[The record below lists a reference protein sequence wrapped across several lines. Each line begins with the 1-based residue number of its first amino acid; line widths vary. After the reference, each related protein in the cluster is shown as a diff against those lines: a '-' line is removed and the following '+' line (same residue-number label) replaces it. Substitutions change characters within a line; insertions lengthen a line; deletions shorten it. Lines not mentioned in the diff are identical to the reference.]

1 MTDTDTDTAAAGT
14 TAATGDK
21 ATGTGDIAAGTA
33 TGGNPGQQEK
43 LLAYLKRATAELR
56 DANRRVRDLEERA
69 AEPVAVIGMAC
80 RYPGGVRSPEDLWE
94 LVASGTDALGPLPA
108 DRGWRTPGGSTA
120 ARGGFVY
127 DAGDFDAALFGISPR
142 EAQAMDPQQR
152 LLLEASWEAVERAGI
167 DVRTLRGGRTGVFAG
182 AMYHD
187 YPSVIDPAALD
198 GYLGTANAG
207 SVLSGR
213 VSYTFGLQGPA
224 VSVDTACSS
233 SLVALHLAAQALRTG
248 ECELALAGGVT
259 VMSAPTMFSGF
270 GFEEGSAADGRCK
283 SFAAAADGTGWGEGV
298 GVLLLERL
306 SDARRNGHRV
316 LAVVRGSAVNQDGAS
331 SGLTAPNGPAQQRV
345 IRAALA
351 AAGLGP
357 ADVDAVEA
365 HGTGTTLGDPIEAQ
379 ALLATYGQ
387 DRDEP
392 LYLGSVKSNIG
403 HSQAAAGVAGVI
415 KMVQALRRGVL
426 PVTLHVDAPTPQVD
440 WSAGAVELLTE
451 TRAWP
456 ETGRPRRAG
465 VSSFGVSGTNAHVIL
480 EAAPAEEPAEPR
492 PALPGPRPFLLS
504 GRSADAL
511 RRQAERLL
519 PVVAGADP
527 VDVAFSLATGRA
539 ALEHRAVVVG
549 GDREELVAGLRA
561 LAAGEG
567 AAQVVSGAVRG
578 GDSAFLFSG
587 QGAQRVGMGRELYE
601 AFPVFAEAFD
611 AVCARVD
618 VERPL
623 REVVFGEDAELLA
636 RTVYAQPALFA
647 VEVALFR
654 LVESWG
660 VTPDVLVGHSIGEL
674 AAAHVAGVL
683 SLDDACALVSAR
695 GRLMEA
701 LPEGGAMLAV
711 ELAEEGLEL
720 PEGVDL
726 AAVNGPTSVTVS
738 GDAAAVDGLEERLR
752 ADGVRV
758 KRLTVSHAFHSHL
771 MEPMLADFAAVAKSL
786 TYQAPSIP
794 LVATAPGDMATPD
807 YWVSQIREPVRFA
820 DAIASLTGVRTFLE
834 LGPDGTLSALV
845 PHISA
850 DATAVPALRAG
861 HDGVRALLTA
871 VAGAHVRGTHVD
883 WRAVFGRLGGRTVD
897 LPTYAFQHRRYWPLP
912 APGARGHS
920 AGPGGDDVFWSTVRS
935 GDAAA
940 LAGLLGAGGEA
951 DRARLGEV
959 LPVLAGWHGR
969 SRARDLR
976 YREEWCPVSVPA
988 DPVLLGGWLV
998 LAHPEHEAT
1007 AAECAEA
1014 IRRCGAT
1021 VHLHL
1026 VDPADP
1032 ASGLREVTGDGQ
1044 SWTGVLSLLGLD
1056 EETAVFGGLALVQA
1070 LAGTGTRLWCATRG
1084 AVALPGEEPPAAG
1097 GHALWA
1103 LGRVAALEYPS
1114 LWGGLVDLPRTGAA
1128 GAALAAVLTGVTG
1141 EDQVA
1146 LRDTPLVRRLVP
1158 APPVAAAPWRPRG
1171 TVLVTGG
1178 TGALGAHVARWA
1190 ARNGA
1195 QRLVLAGR
1203 RGPAAPG
1210 AAELVAEIA
1219 ELGATAEVVS
1229 CDLADRDAVAAL
1241 LADHPPHAVVHAA
1254 GVGGLGVLPELTGD
1268 DLTTARAGK
1277 ADGAEHLDALC
1288 GDDLD
1293 AFVLFGSVAA
1303 TWGGAGQAA
1312 YAAANARL
1320 DALALRRAARGA
1332 AATSVAWGAWRGEGM
1347 AQGAEDELARRGVL
1361 AMDPDVALHA
1371 LADAVADSAP
1381 TVTVAGVDW
1390 PVFARVFSAARPSP
1404 LLAPLAG
1411 DDTAAGTGSPEETG
1425 DLRERLLALEPYDR
1439 LDSAVDLVR
1448 AQAALVL
1455 GHAHSG
1461 EVEPDRAFRDLGFD
1475 SLTAV
1480 EMRNRLNAATG
1491 LPLTATV
1498 VFDYPTPAELA
1509 AHLLEECGMSADSG
1523 TDTAGAE
1530 DTETAAGGEQRVRA
1544 ALARLPLSRLR
1555 EAGLLDPLLRLAGEE
1570 PDDDAGTATAHLVD
1584 ELDGEALLSLV
1595 AAADDGEN

>member
-1 MTDTDTDTAAAGT
+1 MTDTDASTDTDTA
-14 TAATGDK
+14 TGP
-21 ATGTGDIAAGTA
+21 GAGTA
-33 TGGNPGQQEK
+33 GNPGQQEK

-94 LVASGTDALGPLPA
+94 LVASGTDALGPLPT
-108 DRGWRTPGGSTA
+108 DRGWRTPGEPATA
-120 ARGGFVY
+120 HGGFVY

-233 SLVALHLAAQALRTG
+233 SLVALHLAAQALRVG

-306 SDARRNGHRV
+306 SDARRNRHRV

-415 KMVQALRRGVL
+415 KTVQAMRRGVL
-426 PVTLHVDAPTPQVD
+426 PATLHVDAPTPQVD

-451 TRAWP
+451 AREWP
-456 ETGRPRRAG
+456 RTGRPRRAG

-480 EAAPAEEPAEPR
+480 EAAPAEEPVEPQ
-492 PALPGPRPFLLS
+492 PLLPGPRPFFLS
-504 GRSADAL
+504 GRSAAAL
-511 RRQAERLL
+511 RAQAARLL
-519 PVVAGADP
+519 EPAAEHDP
-527 VDVAFSLATGRA
+527 VDVAYSLATGRA

-561 LAAGEG
+561 LASGEEV
-567 AAQVVSGAVRG
+567 AQVVAGVVRG
-578 GDSAFLFSG
+578 GDSVFLFSG
-587 QGAQRVGMGRELYE
+587 QGAQRVGMGRGLYE

-618 VERPL
+618 LDRSL

-636 RTVYAQPALFA
+636 RTVYTQPALFA
-647 VEVALFR
+647 LEVALFR

-660 VTPDVLVGHSIGEL
+660 VVPDVLVGHSVGEV

-701 LPEGGAMLAV
+701 LPQGGAMLAV
-711 ELAEEGLEL
+711 EAAEDGLDL
-720 PEGVDL
+720 PEGVCL
-726 AAVNGPTSVTVS
+726 AAVNGPASVTVS
-738 GDAAAVDGLEERLR
+738 GDADAVDALEERLR
-752 ADGVRV
+752 AQNVRV
-758 KRLTVSHAFHSHL
+758 KRLTVSHAFHSHR
-771 MEPMLADFAAVAKSL
+771 MEPMLAEFAAVAKSL
-786 TYQAPSIP
+786 TYHPPTIP
-794 LVATAPGDMATPD
+794 LVATAPGDMATPG
-807 YWVSQIREPVRFA
+807 YWVGQIREPVRFA
-820 DAIASLTGVRTFLE
+820 DAVRRADDAGAVRFLE

-845 PHISA
+845 PHIA
-850 DATAVPALRAG
+850 PDATVVPAQRAG
-861 HDGVRALLTA
+861 SDGVRALLTA
-871 VAGAHVRGTHVD
+871 VAGVHVHGAHVE
-883 WRAVFGRLGGRTVD
+883 WRAVFGRLGGRAVD
-897 LPTYAFQHRRYWPLP
+897 LPTYAFQHQRYWPLP
-912 APGARGHS
+912 ASGTRGGA
-920 AGPGGDDVFWSTVRS
+920 AEPVADDDFWSTVRS
-935 GDAAA
+935 GDTQA
-940 LAGLLGAGGEA
+940 LAGLLGVAGEEA
-951 DRARLGEV
+951 RARLGEV
-959 LPVLAGWHGR
+959 LPALAGWHGR
-969 SRARDLR
+969 SRARGLR
-976 YREEWCPVSVPA
+976 YREEWCPISVPA

-998 LAHPEHEAT
+998 LAHSEHEAT

-1014 IRRCGAT
+1014 IRRCGGT
-1021 VHLHL
+1021 PHLKVL
-1026 VDPADP
+1026 DPADP
-1032 ASGLREVTGDGQ
+1032 AAGLREVTEAGQ
-1044 SWTGVLSLLGLD
+1044 PWAGVLSLLGLD
-1056 EETAVFGGLALVQA
+1056 EETAVADGLALVRA
-1070 LAGTGTRLWCATRG
+1070 LAGTGTRLWCVTRG
-1084 AVALPGEEPPAAG
+1084 AVALPGEEPPVAG

-1114 LWGGLVDLPRTGAA
+1114 LWGGLIDLPRAGVP

-1141 EDQVA
+1141 EDQIA
-1146 LRDTPLVRRLVP
+1146 LRDTPLVRRLAP
-1158 APPVAAAPWRPRG
+1158 APPVTAAPWRPRG
-1171 TVLVTGG
+1171 TVLITGG

-1195 QRLVLAGR
+1195 ERLVLAGR

-1210 AAELVAEIA
+1210 AGELVAELA
-1219 ELGATAEVVS
+1219 ELGARADVVA

-1254 GVGGLGVLPELTGD
+1254 GVGGLGVLPDLTED
-1268 DLTTARAGK
+1268 DLTMARAGK

-1332 AATSVAWGAWRGEGM
+1332 VATSVAWGAWRGEGM
-1347 AQGAEDELARRGVL
+1347 ARGAEDELARRGVL
-1361 AMDPDVALHA
+1361 AMDPEVALHA
-1371 LADAVADSAP
+1371 LADAVSDTAP

-1390 PVFARVFSAARPSP
+1390 PVFARVFSSGRTSP
-1404 LLAPLAG
+1404 LLDHLAG
-1411 DDTAAGTGSPEETG
+1411 DDTATGADGPEETG

-1439 LDSAVDLVR
+1439 LDTAVDLVR

-1461 EVEPDRAFRDLGFD
+1461 EVEPGRAFRDLGFD

-1498 VFDYPTPAELA
+1498 VFDYPTPAELG
-1509 AHLLEECGMSADSG
+1509 AHLLEECGMAADSG
-1523 TDTAGAE
+1523 TDTAGVEGEDAPAE
-1530 DTETAAGGEQRVRA
+1530 GEQRVRA

-1570 PDDDAGTATAHLVD
+1570 PDDAGTGAAHRVD

>member
-1 MTDTDTDTAAAGT
+1 MTDTDTDTDRAG
-14 TAATGDK
+14 AP
-21 ATGTGDIAAGTA
+21 
-33 TGGNPGQQEK
+33 GGQEK

-108 DRGWRTPGGSTA
+108 DRGWGTLDVSA
-120 ARGGFVY
+120 EARGGFLHE
-127 DAGDFDAALFGISPR
+127 AGDFDAALFGISPR
-142 EAQAMDPQQR
+142 EAAATDPQQR

-167 DVRTLRGGRTGVFAG
+167 DIRTLRGSRTGVFAG

-233 SLVALHLAAQALRTG
+233 SLVALHLAAQALRAG
-248 ECELALAGGVT
+248 ECGLALAGGVT
-259 VMSAPTMFSGF
+259 VMSAPTMFAGF

-345 IRAALA
+345 IRSALA
-351 AAGLGP
+351 TAGLAP
-357 ADVDAVEA
+357 SDVDAVEA

-387 DRDEP
+387 DRTGP
-392 LYLGSVKSNIG
+392 LYLGSVKSNLG
-403 HSQAAAGVAGVI
+403 HTQAAAGVAGVI
-415 KMVQALRRGVL
+415 KMVQAMRHGEL
-426 PVTLHVDAPTPQVD
+426 PRTLHVDAPTPQVD

-451 TRAWP
+451 ARAWP
-456 ETGRPRRAG
+456 ETGRPRRAA

-480 EAAPAEEPAEPR
+480 EAPPAEEPPELR
-492 PALPGPRPFLLS
+492 PARPGPRPFLVS
-504 GRSADAL
+504 GRTAAAL
-511 RRQAERLL
+511 RAQAARLL
-519 PVVAGADP
+519 EPATTHDPADL
-527 VDVAFSLATGRA
+527 AHSLATCRT
-539 ALEHRAVVVG
+539 ALEHRAAVVG
-549 GDREELVAGLRA
+549 GDREELLAGLRA
-561 LAAGEG
+561 LAAGEPS
-567 AAQVVSGAVRG
+567 ARVVSGTVRAG
-578 GDSAFLFSG
+578 ATAFLFSG
-587 QGAQRVGMGRELYE
+587 QGAQRAGMGRELYA

-618 VERPL
+618 LDRPL
-623 REVVFGEDAELLA
+623 RDVVFGEDGEALD
-636 RTVYAQPALFA
+636 RTGYAQPALFA

-660 VTPDVLVGHSIGEL
+660 LTPDVLVGHSIGEL

-695 GRLMEA
+695 GRLMDA

-711 ELAEEGLEL
+711 ERAEDRLDL

-726 AAVNGPTSVTVS
+726 AAVNGPTSVTLS
-738 GDAAAVDGLEERLR
+738 GDAEAIGALEERLR
-752 ADGVRV
+752 AEGVRV
-758 KRLTVSHAFHSHL
+758 KRLAVSHAFHSHL
-771 MEPMLADFAAVAKSL
+771 MEPMLAEFATAAKAL
-786 TYQAPSIP
+786 TYHPPTIP
-794 LVATAPGDMATPD
+794 LAATAPGDMATPD
-807 YWVSQIREPVRFA
+807 YWVDQIRRPVRFA
-820 DAIASLTGVRTFLE
+820 DALASLADVRVFLE
-834 LGPDGTLSALV
+834 LGPDATLSALV
-845 PHISA
+845 PYLA
-850 DATAVPALRAG
+850 GDTPALPAQRAG
-861 HDGVRALLTA
+861 SDGVRALFAA
-871 VAGAHVRGTHVD
+871 VAGAHAHGADVD
-883 WRAVFGRLGGRTVD
+883 WAAVLGHLGGRAVD
-897 LPTYAFQHRRYWPLP
+897 LPTYAFQHQRYWPLP
-912 APGARGHS
+912 APGARGG
-920 AGPGGDDVFWSTVRS
+920 AGGPGADDAFWSTVGR
-935 GDAAA
+935 GDAEA
-940 LAGLLGAGGEA
+940 LAGLLGVDGEA
-951 DRARLGEV
+951 DRERLGAV

-976 YREEWCPVSVPA
+976 YREEWCPVALPA
-988 DPVLLGGWLV
+988 DPVLLGTWLV
-998 LAHPEHEAT
+998 LAHPEHEET

-1014 IRRCGAT
+1014 IRRCGGT
-1021 VHLHL
+1021 PHLEV
-1026 VDPADP
+1026 VDPAGP
-1032 ASGLREVTGDGQ
+1032 AAALREAAEAGQ
-1044 SWTGVLSLLGLD
+1044 PWAGVLSLLGLD
-1056 EETAVFGGLALVQA
+1056 EERAVSGGLAAVQA
-1070 LAGTGTRLWCATRG
+1070 LAGTGTRLWCVTRG
-1084 AVALPGEEPPAAG
+1084 AAALPGEAPPRAG

-1103 LGRVAALEYPS
+1103 LGRVAALEHPT
-1114 LWGGLVDLPRTGAA
+1114 LWGGLIDLPPGPVPRT
-1128 GAALAAVLTGVTG
+1128 ALAAVLTGVSG

-1146 LRDTPLVRRLVP
+1146 LRDTPLVRRLAP
-1158 APPVAAAPWRPRG
+1158 APPVTAAPWRPRG

-1195 QRLVLAGR
+1195 ERLVLAGR

-1210 AAELVAEIA
+1210 AAELVAELA
-1219 ELGATAEVVS
+1219 ELGARADVVA
-1229 CDLADRDAVAAL
+1229 CDLADREAVAAL
-1241 LADHPPHAVVHAA
+1241 LAAHPPHAVVHAA
-1254 GVGGLGVLPELTGD
+1254 GVGGLGTLAELTDD
-1268 DLTTARAGK
+1268 DLTAARAGK
-1277 ADGAEHLDALC
+1277 ADGAGHLDALC

-1320 DALALRRAARGA
+1320 DALALGRAARGA

-1347 AQGAEDELARRGVL
+1347 AGGAEDELARRGVL
-1361 AMDPDVALHA
+1361 AMDPAVALHA
-1371 LADAVADSAP
+1371 LADAVADTAP

-1390 PVFARVFSAARPSP
+1390 PAFARAFASARPSP
-1404 LLAPLAG
+1404 LLAGL
-1411 DDTAAGTGSPEETG
+1411 TGEATGGNEPPQEAG
-1425 DLRERLLALEPYDR
+1425 DLRAELLTLPPYDR
-1439 LDSAVDLVR
+1439 LDTAVDLVR

-1455 GHAHSG
+1455 GHAHRG

-1498 VFDYPTPAELA
+1498 VFDHPTPAELA
-1509 AHLLEECGMSADSG
+1509 AHLLEECGLADDG
-1523 TDTAGAE
+1523 TDTAG
-1530 DTETAAGGEQRVRA
+1530 TEGQDTAAADGERRVRA
-1544 ALARLPLSRLR
+1544 ALAEVPLSRLR

-1570 PDDDAGTATAHLVD
+1570 PDDAGTGTAHRVD